1 MRLPWGGDYIDVL
14 SEHLIDLIPG
24 VDLVDLVDLD
34 LIAGKGGFGEVCAC
48 QTRATGKM

>member
-1 MRLPWGGDYIDVL
+1 M
-14 SEHLIDLIPG
+14 
-24 VDLVDLVDLD
+24 VDLDLMVDLDIIVDLDLDFIVNLD